1 MLYPVR
7 KSTLKSFNSSPYY
20 SIKHSNYF
28 EIYDKLLTKFVDKR
42 ITFVE
47 IGILDGGSLFMF
59 RNFLG
64 KRARIIGIDLNPNA
78 KKWEDYGFEVF
89 IGDQSNRNFWKSLFD
104 QIGNIDVL
112 LDDGGHKN
120 DQQILTVSSVLPYI
134 NDEGLIIVEDTHT
147 SFVKFESFKKLTFI
161 EFISRKIPS
170 LHARNNELTIKEDS
184 FTKHVSSIEF
194 FTGIVAI
201 SVDRKLC
208 GKTFRLDNSK
218 KRNFSIDYRYNLD
231 SKLTNLL
238 RTCYNWISWDYM
250 TENRISKYPWLFKMQ
265 SSKFFS
271 LFLKCSIAPTR
282 FLLYTGLKLL
292 NAKNLKKK
300 LRNFE
305 M

>member
-1 MLYPVR
+1 M
-7 KSTLKSFNSSPYY
+7 
-20 SIKHSNYF
+20 
-28 EIYDKLLTKFVDKR
+28 DKR

-59 RNFLG
+59 RDFLG
-64 KRARIIGIDLNPNA
+64 KRARIIGIDLNSNA

-89 IGDQSNRNFWKSLFD
+89 IGDQSNPNFWRSLFD

-120 DQQILTVSSVLPYI
+120 YQQILTVSSVLPYI

-161 EFISRKIPS
+161 EFISRKILS

-184 FTKHVSSIEF
+184 FTKYVSSIEF

-218 KRNFSIDYRYNLD
+218 KRNFSIDYRYKAD
-231 SKLTNLL
+231 SNLTNLL
-238 RTCYNWISWDYM
+238 RTCYHWISWDYM
-250 TENRISKYPWLFKMQ
+250 NENRISKYPWLFKMQ
-265 SSKFFS
+265 SNKFFS

-292 NAKNLKKK
+292 NAKNLNKNCVILKCK
-300 LRNFE
+300 FIVNCHHLNIFLRLA
-305 M
+305 